1 MITSA
6 FDRWSDDA
14 LLSEHKSLLKQISVI
29 CDMPDWLDC
38 HRQGVGMRVSMVRQ
52 IETILDKRGHRFR
65 PNRIK
70 NSPYSE
76 KETSSRKL

>member
-1 MITSA
+1 MITSM
-6 FDRWSDDA
+6 FDNLSTDA
-14 LLSEHKSLLKQISVI
+14 LLSEHKNLLKQISVI

-38 HRQGVGMRVSMVRQ
+38 HRQGVGIRVSMVRQ
-52 IETILDKRGHRFR
+52 IETVLEKRGHRFR

-70 NSPYSE
+70 NSLHSE

>member
-1 MITSA
+1 
-6 FDRWSDDA
+6 
-14 LLSEHKSLLKQISVI
+14 
-29 CDMPDWLDC
+29 MPDWLDC

-52 IETILDKRGHRFR
+52 IESILEKRGHRFR